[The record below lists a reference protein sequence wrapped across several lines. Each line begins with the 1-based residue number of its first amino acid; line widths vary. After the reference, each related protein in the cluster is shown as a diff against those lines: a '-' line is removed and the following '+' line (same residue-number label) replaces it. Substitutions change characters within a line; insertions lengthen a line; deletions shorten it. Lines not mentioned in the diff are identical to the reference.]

1 MRPEGLSP
9 ETAPPL
15 LIGHEIFR
23 RSTYGA
29 WHPLRIPRVS
39 TVMDLSRALGW
50 APPERYRTAPRA
62 KPASLA
68 AWHTLPY
75 LAALLDAEAAQDVSD
90 GVRRRHGLGTP
101 SNPVFPEMY
110 RRPATAAGGSLLA
123 AELLMS
129 PGGPRR
135 IHNPAGGTH
144 HGMPDRAAGFCYLN
158 DPVLAIGRLRALGAA
173 RIAYVD
179 LDAHHP
185 DGVVHAF
192 AGEPEVLIV
201 STHEEGRWPRTGAL
215 EDAGCG
221 NVFNLPLPR
230 GANDAD
236 AHAALDGLILPR
248 VEAHQPDAVL
258 LQCGA
263 DSVREDPLSGL
274 DWTNRAYL
282 HALRSLVPLAPRL
295 LVLGGGGYNPYST
308 GRLWTAL
315 WGVLSDREI
324 PDRLPAGAEAVLRAV
339 PWAGHRLARDKP
351 DHWFTTL
358 LDAPREG
365 RVHPEV
371 RSRLSRLE
379 RRRWP

>member
-1 MRPEGLSP
+1 MRPKGLDQGP
-9 ETAPPL
+9 APL

-23 RSTYGA
+23 RSTYGP

-50 APPERYRTAPRA
+50 TPRDRFRTAPRA
-62 KPASLA
+62 KAAALA
-68 AWHTLPY
+68 AWHASDY
-75 LAALLDAEAAQDVSD
+75 LVALEAAEAAQAVTEA
-90 GVRRRHGLGTP
+90 VRRAHGLGTP
-101 SNPVFPEMY
+101 SNPVFGEMF

-123 AELLMS
+123 AELLMA
-129 PGGPRR
+129 PDGPRR

-144 HGMPDRAAGFCYLN
+144 HGMPGRASGFCYLN
-158 DPVLAIGRLRALGAA
+158 DPVLAILRLRALGAD
-173 RIAYVD
+173 RVAYVD

-192 AGEPEVLIV
+192 RAVPEVLIV

-215 EDAGCG
+215 DDAGCG

-230 GANDAD
+230 GATDAD
-236 AHAALDGLILPR
+236 ARAALDRLILPR
-248 VEAHQPDAVL
+248 LAAHRADAVV

-282 HALRSLVPLAPRL
+282 DALTAILPLAPRL
-295 LVLGGGGYNPYST
+295 LVLGGGGYNPFST

-315 WGVLSDREI
+315 WGTLGGHEM
-324 PDRLPAGAEAVLRAV
+324 PDRLPPMAEAVLRAI
-339 PWAGHRLARDKP
+339 PWSGHRLARDKP
-351 DHWFTTL
+351 ESWFTTL
-358 LDAPREG
+358 RDAPRPA
-365 RVHPEV
+365 RPDPEV
-371 RSRLSRLE
+371 RARLDRLAA
-379 RRRWP
+379 RV